1 MSKILLYKKIIVTG
15 GTGFLG
21 KNLQKQFPNWI
32 YLSSKDCDLKDAK
45 QVFSLFMDERPDA
58 VLHLAG
64 RVGGIK
70 DNAENQARFFY
81 ENTLINTNV
90 IHEAHRANIDR
101 ILSSLSTCAFPNTLD
116 FYPFSEEAL
125 FDGPPAPTNFSYGM
139 TKRMLHVAS
148 VSYRKQYNRNY
159 STFSPSNIYGPYD
172 YFESEKS
179 HFVPSLVS
187 RIVKAQNGDVLEFWG
202 SGGPKRQQLFVEDLV
217 KIIPILLEKHNSALP
232 IIVAPHENLN
242 IEEMIKISLKL
253 IKKDVSIIFNNKLDG
268 QFRKDGS
275 NKKLLNIIKDF
286 KFTSFEEGLLK
297 TIKWY
302 KDNH

>member
-1 MSKILLYKKIIVTG
+1 MVNNKKIIVTG

-32 YLSSKDCDLKDAK
+32 YLSSKDCDLKDAN
-45 QVFSLFMDERPDA
+45 QVFSLFMDEKPQA

-101 ILSSLSTCAFPNTLD
+101 VLSSLSTCAFPNTLE

-159 STFSPSNIYGPYD
+159 STFSPSNIYGPHD

-187 RIVKAQNGDVLEFWG
+187 KIVKAQNGDVLEFWG
-202 SGGPKRQQLFVEDLV
+202 SGEPKRQQMFVEDLV
-217 KIIPILLEKHNSALP
+217 KIIPILLEEHNSALP

-275 NKKLLNIIKDF
+275 NKKLLNIIKNF